1 MHAKVLR
8 YFAEVVRTGSIR
20 KAAEQ
25 LHVVPTAVSRQI
37 LNLEEDL
44 GAPLFER
51 VRGTLRLTP
60 VGEIVLEH
68 ARATLREFEGVRER
82 IAAVQGLSQGE
93 VTLATT
99 TGLASAFL
107 PGVAQSFRVEHP
119 GIRLKLLDYPFG
131 EMLKSVADGDCDLAL
146 AYDVPDSA
154 GVQVL
159 FTSEWPIGIV
169 VPPGHALTGQATA
182 LLSDCI
188 GYPLILPAA
197 ALSLRPL
204 LDGAFARSDIRVTPV
219 VESTSTSLI
228 RQMVARG
235 SGITLLNRLD
245 MDEER
250 RSGLLVFV
258 PLRDQH
264 PRPQTLRLICR
275 PGRPANL
282 AADLLARHLIR
293 GLQRLLTAA

>member
-37 LNLEEDL
+37 LNLEEEL

-60 VGEIVLEH
+60 VGELVLEH
-68 ARATLREFEGVRER
+68 ARSTLREFEAVRER

-99 TGLASAFL
+99 SGLASSFL
-107 PGVAQSFRVEHP
+107 PGVAQSFRAEHP
-119 GIRLKLLDYPFG
+119 GIRLKLLDSPIG
-131 EMLKSVADGDCDLAL
+131 DMLKSVADGDCDVAL

-154 GVQVL
+154 GFQVL
-159 FTSEWPIGIV
+159 FTSEWPIGVI
-169 VPPGHALTGQATA
+169 VPPGHPLTGQATA

-188 GYPLILPAA
+188 GYPLILPAPQ
-197 ALSLRPL
+197 LSLRPL
-204 LDGAFARSDIRVTPV
+204 LDGAFARSDIRVVPV
-219 VESTSTSLI
+219 VEATSTSLI
-228 RQMVARG
+228 RQLVLRG
-235 SGITLLNRLD
+235 AGITLLNRLD

-250 RSGLLVFV
+250 RRGQLIFV
-258 PLRDQH
+258 PLRDAH

-282 AADLLARHLIR
+282 AADLLVRHLVR
-293 GLQRLLTAA
+293 GLQQLLTAG